1 MLIVVIDGFTEAFV
15 AGMFYAIKWNAPAGK
30 QPEHQ
35 DLDSAVTMRLLL
47 WLGVFPA
54 LPVEPIL

>member
-1 MLIVVIDGFTEAFV
+1 MIDGFNQAFV
-15 AGMFYAIKWNAPAGK
+15 AGMFYVIKRNAPAVY

-47 WLGVFPA
+47 WLEVFPA